1 MYTMY
6 QPVSYS
12 TQCRIRHQLESN
24 RTIKSELVTLV
35 LVMSG
40 LDRDEKMATEEDGV
54 EHPTQQPSSDRIP
67 ALEPLSAPHSEAHSA
82 HYDSWPI
89 NFTLPPLPHSSD
101 HPGQQVPSALRPH
114 TSPGFAQ
121 RFRDA
126 SASLKLS
133 LVLENKGNVARDHLA
148 SERTYLAYVRTSLA
162 CASAGVALVQLFTL
176 VSSES
181 SGTPQRESKAQKFAR
196 PLGAVVVL
204 FGIAILFLGLT
215 RYFTTQAA
223 MLRGYFPVARNTITL
238 ISIVLII
245 LVSIAL
251 SLLLA

>member
-1 MYTMY
+1 MA
-6 QPVSYS
+6 
-12 TQCRIRHQLESN
+12 
-24 RTIKSELVTLV
+24 
-35 LVMSG
+35 G
-40 LDRDEKMATEEDGV
+40 LGLTRSS
-54 EHPTQQPSSDRIP
+54 SSDRIP

-162 CASAGVALVQLFTL
+162 CASAGV

-245 LVSIAL
+245 LTWGSWFSAESVGKTTTTCVEVNTMDSPGVYEV
-251 SLLLA
+251 